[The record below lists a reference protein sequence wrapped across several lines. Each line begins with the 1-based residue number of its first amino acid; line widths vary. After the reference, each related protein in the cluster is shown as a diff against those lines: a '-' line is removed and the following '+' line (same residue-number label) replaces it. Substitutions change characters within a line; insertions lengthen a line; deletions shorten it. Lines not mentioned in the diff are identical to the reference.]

1 MSFRVSALSTLAVS
15 VAFVGCAST
24 PPNVQRISNAA
35 NPTTEIE
42 KTEEMMTEARTRQ
55 VDVLSPENYADAEKS
70 LKKAKSQRDDGK
82 ENEKILENVANA
94 RAWLGEANK
103 KAEIAQLQMT
113 EITDA
118 RAGAV
123 RAGAPNLLSKEWKS
137 AEKKLEGV
145 TASIEKGNLKPSNKE
160 GQQIIGIYRN
170 LERQA
175 VARTHLASAD
185 DNFKVARNE
194 GAHKK
199 APKTYEVADLKY
211 QNVMKLIEADPRNTP
226 AIAKAAQDATRESRH
241 LVDVTKKVNAGNTEA
256 LVLQAE
262 RQERTITNLRDEYNS
277 TEEALQ
283 NTQSTAESQRAIM
296 QKNQQELARQQEL
309 LATAASIRSQFK
321 PAEAEVYT
329 ENNRLMVRLK
339 GLQFPSN
346 QAALGPKNQA
356 LLKRVESAL
365 ANVDTSKVTIEGHT
379 DSTGNADANRILS
392 EKRATAVADYFVK
405 NGALTEDKVE
415 AVGMGTEN
423 PISDNS
429 TQQGRAQNR
438 RIDLVIET
446 Q

>member
-24 PPNVQRISNAA
+24 PPNVQKISGAA

-42 KTEEMMTEARTRQ
+42 RTEEMLNEARTRQ
-55 VDVLSPENYADAEKS
+55 VDALSPDNFADAEKS
-70 LKKAKSQRDDGK
+70 LKKAKSARDGGK

-123 RAGAPNLLSKEWKS
+123 RAGAPKLLGKEWAK
-137 AEKKLEGV
+137 AEKELENV
-145 TASIEKGNLKPSNKE
+145 TSSIEKGNLKPANKE
-160 GQQIIGIYRN
+160 GQDLIKSYRS

-185 DNFKVARNE
+185 DNFKVAKKD
-194 GAHKK
+194 GAEKK

-211 QNVMKLIEADPRNTP
+211 QNTMKLIESDPRNTA

-241 LVDVTKKVNAGNTEA
+241 LVDVTRKVNDGNTEA

-262 RQERTITNLRDEYNS
+262 RQERTISSLREEYTS
-277 TEEALQ
+277 TEEQLQ
-283 NTQSTAESQRAIM
+283 NTQSTAESQRAIL

-309 LATAASIRSQFK
+309 LSAAASIRSQFK

-339 GLQFPSN
+339 GLQFPTN

-365 ANVDTSKVTIEGHT
+365 ANVDTSKITVEGHT
-379 DSTGNADANRILS
+379 DSTGNADANRLLS

-405 NGALTEDKVE
+405 NGAITEDKVE
-415 AVGMGTEN
+415 AVGMGIDN
-423 PISDNS
+423 PISDNK